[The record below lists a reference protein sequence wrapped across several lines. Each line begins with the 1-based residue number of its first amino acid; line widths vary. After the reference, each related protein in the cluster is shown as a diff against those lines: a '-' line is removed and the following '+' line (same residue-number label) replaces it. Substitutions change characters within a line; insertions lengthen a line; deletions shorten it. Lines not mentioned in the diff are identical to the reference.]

1 MDHPQNFAVPPS
13 TAARPDLDWSQVRE
27 TIMMLNLAVAQIE
40 PLCQGRVWAGSTAA
54 ASALVEHI
62 GGLERAV
69 ELATERAGLE
79 RAWRVDRVVHAD
91 PPWRTLLRALVG
103 RVIPGVSAD
112 GVVRALGAQGLGE
125 VAAVVSTLVGKP
137 AALVMLPFRVRIR

>member
-1 MDHPQNFAVPPS
+1 MLER
-13 TAARPDLDWSQVRE
+13 TYAAFVERVAAGRGV
-27 TIMMLNLAVAQIE
+27 TVAQIE

-69 ELATERAGLE
+69 DLATERAGLK

-103 RVIPGVSAD
+103 RVIPGVAAG
-112 GVVRALGAQGLGE
+112 GVVRALGAEGLGE